1 MEMLENSAVYL
12 FVLFGGYVLK
22 RLGVFD
28 ADDART
34 LSKIIMKITLPA
46 AILKGFAGVDLTVYL
61 VRIAVMTVV
70 LNAALLG
77 AGVLFSRRRSSGERG
92 LCVLNSNTFNCGN
105 FAMPFLSNV
114 VSAESFAGVCM
125 FDMANAVFTFGPNM
139 ALAQKVM
146 GSADGK
152 ITVKNVLRRMFRE
165 PTWVVYCVLIVT
177 MLLNISMPDFV
188 LQVANLAGN
197 ANSFLGMLCIGI
209 LFEIH
214 LPKNDVGLIA
224 GILARRYFICGL
236 FACYAYFFLPVPA
249 EMARTTA
256 IVLMAPIANCAA
268 IISVENGC
276 DGTAAAVVNS
286 MSMVISIVCMVLMLV
301 LLPMPIR

>member
-22 RLGVFD
+22 RIGLFD
-28 ADDART
+28 AHDART
-34 LSKIIMKITLPA
+34 LSAIIMKITLPA
-46 AILKGFAGVDLTVYL
+46 AIIKGFSGVDFTAAL
-61 VRIAVMTVV
+61 VRIAAVTVV
-70 LNAALLG
+70 LNAVMMG
-77 AGVLFSRRRSSGERG
+77 AGVLFSRGKPAAERG

-114 VSAESFAGVCM
+114 VSAESFAGICM
-125 FDMANAVFTFGPNM
+125 FDMANAVFTYGPNM

-146 GSADGK
+146 KSGKSRITPGS
-152 ITVKNVLRRMFRE
+152 ILRRMFRE
-165 PTWVVYCVLIVT
+165 PTWDVYFILIVLT
-177 MLLNISMPDFV
+177 LAGVSLPDFV
-188 LQVANLAGN
+188 MRVANLAGS
-197 ANSFLGMLCIGI
+197 ANSFLAMLCIGVM
-209 LFEIH
+209 FEPR
-214 LPKNDVGLIA
+214 LPKNDVKLVA
-224 GILARRYFICGL
+224 GILARRYLICAV

-276 DGTAAAVVNS
+276 DGTSAAAINS
-286 MSMVISIVCMVLMLV
+286 LSMVISIVCMMTLLA
-301 LLPMPIR
+301 LLPVPVR